1 MRWTTEVSADAM
13 RDLADL
19 LADPNPIHLDPAA
32 ARGRVINQGPAN
44 CGYVI
49 AMLREAFPDAEV
61 RRLRFRF
68 LAPVRAGDRV
78 TAGGEIAEQDGPDVR
93 CRVWLDIDGGP
104 RAVEGSATLRR
115 S

>member
-1 MRWTTEVSADAM
+1 MRWTTEVSAEAM
-13 RDLADL
+13 RDFAEL
-19 LADPNPIHLDPAA
+19 LDDPNPIHLDPAA
-32 ARGRVINQGPAN
+32 AGGRVINQGPAN
-44 CGYVI
+44 CGYVV
-49 AMLREAFPDAEV
+49 AMLREAFPSAEV

-78 TAGGEIAEQDGPDVR
+78 TAGGEIAGEDGPDVH

-115 S
+115 R